1 MYIIEDIVK
10 HTVYGSLNAYFPSFG
25 RFIKKPNKQAQKLQ
39 NVTSVFT
46 YLQQT
51 EGISLLGIGMIIIW
65 HTMIGVG
72 DVLITLIL
80 LHSTHVIGPCHCYAL
95 VTRSH
100 FLIVKLFLA

>member
-1 MYIIEDIVK
+1 MSYTSVYIIYMYIIEDIV
-10 HTVYGSLNAYFPSFG
+10 SLWLIECLFPSVG

-72 DVLITLIL
+72 DVLIK
-80 LHSTHVIGPCHCYAL
+80 LH
-95 VTRSH
+95 
-100 FLIVKLFLA
+100 